1 MGLIS
6 GLVFT
11 CCVELYRKPNEV
23 CGSMGLIGIG
33 NQFIVLSGLEKTV
46 IVLLTKDKLEL
57 DINIYYLD
65 YKICNDF

>member
-1 MGLIS
+1 
-6 GLVFT
+6 
-11 CCVELYRKPNEV
+11 
-23 CGSMGLIGIG
+23 MGLIGIG
-33 NQFIVLSGLEKTV
+33 NKFIVLSGLEKTV